1 MTELDHV
8 DPSWA
13 VQREQAEMLAA
24 STIIPAA
31 YQGKPSDIIT
41 AALYG
46 REIGMGPVTALSHIN
61 IIQGKATLSAEG
73 MVAVVRAAGHSITG
87 KSSPHGARVQ
97 GRRRD
102 NGDEMTLEFTEA
114 DRARAGLNTKP
125 WQQYPKAMFWARAV
139 SQLCRE
145 LFPDVLSGLSYIAE
159 EIGGEAHPADL
170 AHSPTEIEPT
180 GPRLETIRGELNDL
194 SPERRSSVRIQMRN
208 RELPESIDMMTTD
221 ELDEMEAIVGDAGA
235 GAFDEPFPIT
245 DAELVDE

>member
-1 MTELDHV
+1 VTELDHV

-87 KSSPHGARVQ
+87 KSSPHGARVH

-170 AHSPTEIEPT
+170 AHSPTEIEPL
-180 GPRLETIRGELNDL
+180 GPRLETIRSQLNDL
-194 SPERRSSVRIQMRN
+194 SPERRSAVRTQMRT
-208 RELPESIDMMTTD
+208 RELPESVDMMTSD

>member
-1 MTELDHV
+1 MTDLDHV

-13 VQREQAEMLAA
+13 VQREQAEMLAT

-87 KSSPHGARVQ
+87 KSSPHGARVH

-102 NGDEMTLEFTEA
+102 NGDEMTLEFTEE
-114 DRARAGLNTKP
+114 DRARAGLNSKP

-159 EIGGEAHPADL
+159 EIGGEAHPDDL
-170 AHSPTEIEPT
+170 AHTPTEIEPV
-180 GPRLETIRGELNDL
+180 GPRLETVRGRLNDL
-194 SPERRSSVRIQMRN
+194 TPERRSALRQQMRDK
-208 RELPESIDMMTTD
+208 ELPESIDMMVGD
-221 ELDEMEAIVGDAGA
+221 ELDEMESLVGDAEA
-235 GAFDEPFPIT
+235 GAFDEPFPIH
-245 DAELVDE
+245 DADLVDE

>member
-1 MTELDHV
+1 MLRPGGSPPAGQPLQPLDPTD
-8 DPSWA
+8 DPPLPA
-13 VQREQAEMLAA
+13 LHAHDVGIPLREPRECVVQR
-24 STIIPAA
+24 S
-31 YQGKPSDIIT
+31 
-41 AALYG
+41 
-46 REIGMGPVTALSHIN
+46 
-61 IIQGKATLSAEG
+61 
-73 MVAVVRAAGHSITG
+73 
-87 KSSPHGARVQ
+87 RVQ

-194 SPERRSSVRIQMRN
+194 SPERRSAVRIQMRN